1 MSFTTH
7 PDANE
12 NASVKTGS
20 PSSVLL
26 EGELGKKHLP
36 AQLMIDTA
44 LGALARNATSHIL
57 RKKIAFHPP

>member
-1 MSFTTH
+1 MCKAVVEWTL
-7 PDANE
+7 
-12 NASVKTGS
+12 K
-20 PSSVLL
+20 L
-26 EGELGKKHLP
+26 EKARYRDQLGKKHLP